1 LKNHLILFTVLI
13 TAMLAYQASAG
24 CGKWVVRETTDYLED
39 PLFED
44 AVKSSTG
51 PNATL
56 NAIGAAKQSEEIEL
70 APNSEAQVPK
80 GNTHVV
86 DLAGKWKVILDKDL
100 LESKMESALDLIL
113 IQSGDRLQGYGTL
126 VEKGAD
132 IPATATGSISEDGIS
147 LDVKL
152 TKQKKDYRLDLA
164 QINSTLEG
172 SYELYEEENLAEKG
186 NVTAK
191 RQGPGA

>member
-1 LKNHLILFTVLI
+1 MKKQLILCTVLI
-13 TAMLAYQASAG
+13 TVMLAYQASASTG
-24 CGKWVVRETTDYLED
+24 CGKWVIRENTDYLED

-44 AVKSSTG
+44 MVKSSTG
-51 PNATL
+51 SNATT
-56 NAIGAAKQSEEIEL
+56 NVDDPNKQSEEKEKALDIEPQGIVKN
-70 APNSEAQVPK
+70 APVI
-80 GNTHVV
+80 

-100 LESKMESALDLIL
+100 LESKTDSTIDLIL
-113 IQSGDRLQGYGTL
+113 IQSGERLQGYGTL
-126 VEKGAD
+126 VEKGSD

-152 TKQKKDYRLDLA
+152 TKQNKDYRLDLA

-191 RQGPGA
+191 RSS

>member
-1 LKNHLILFTVLI
+1 
-13 TAMLAYQASAG
+13 MLAYQASAG

-51 PNATL
+51 PNATV
-56 NAIGAAKQSEEIEL
+56 NAIGSAKQSEEIEL
-70 APNSEAQVPK
+70 APDSEAQVPK
-80 GNTHVV
+80 RNTHVV

-100 LESKMESALDLIL
+100 LESKMKSALDLIL

-126 VEKGAD
+126 AEKGSD

-152 TKQKKDYRLDLA
+152 TKQNKDYRLDLA

-191 RQGPGA
+191 RSGPGA

>member
-1 LKNHLILFTVLI
+1 MAL
-13 TAMLAYQASAG
+13 LAYQASAG

-39 PLFED
+39 PLFDD

-51 PNATL
+51 PNATVI
-56 NAIGAAKQSEEIEL
+56 ADGSAKQSDDIEL
-70 APNSEAQVPK
+70 APDSEAKVPK
-80 GNTHVV
+80 RNTPVI

-100 LESKMESALDLIL
+100 LESKKERALDLIL

-126 VEKGAD
+126 ADKGSD
-132 IPATATGSISEDGIS
+132 IPATATGSISEDGVS

-152 TKQKKDYRLDLA
+152 TKQNKDYRLDLA

-191 RQGPGA
+191 RSAGS

>member
-1 LKNHLILFTVLI
+1 MAL
-13 TAMLAYQASAG
+13 LAYQASGAGG
-24 CGKWVVRETTDYLED
+24 CGKWVVRETTDYLDD

-51 PNATL
+51 PNATV
-56 NAIGAAKQSEEIEL
+56 NAIGSAKQSEEIEL
-70 APNSEAQVPK
+70 APDSEAQLPK
-80 GNTHVV
+80 KNTPVI
-86 DLAGKWKVILDKDL
+86 DLAGKWKVILNKDS
-100 LESKMESALDLIL
+100 LESKKRSALDLIL

-126 VEKGAD
+126 AEKGSD
-132 IPATATGSISEDGIS
+132 IPATATGTISLDGIS

-172 SYELYEEENLAEKG
+172 SYELYSEENLAEKG
-186 NVTAK
+186 NATAK
-191 RQGPGA
+191 RSGPGA